1 MPHVRPCDHM
11 SVFGHSVAATQDPA
25 MAVDRLTISDA
36 VFLAEVIKALTDGPS
51 VSEMSDSVVHHWH
64 RQLKPEIL
72 NEISAGFLVCMLVRL
87 LGFSTE
93 GQQQVGFKETYG
105 GHDEDYIYYGDKFK
119 TRYDDVI
126 AILRVCFPVEEMQE
140 TLIQSQDDK
149 YIVSGLIRELNE
161 PCELAH
167 IGPDL
172 NNMLPVG
179 CSCQLHVN

>member
-1 MPHVRPCDHM
+1 
-11 SVFGHSVAATQDPA
+11 
-25 MAVDRLTISDA
+25 
-36 VFLAEVIKALTDGPS
+36 
-51 VSEMSDSVVHHWH
+51 
-64 RQLKPEIL
+64 
-72 NEISAGFLVCMLVRL
+72 MLVRL
-87 LGFSTE
+87 LGFSAE
-93 GQQQVGFKETYG
+93 GQQQVGYKETYG
-105 GHDEDYIYYGDKFK
+105 GHDEDYIYYGDTFK

-149 YIVSGLIRELNE
+149 YIVSGIIRELNE

-179 CSCQLHVN
+179 CSCQPTSRQLTMPLLNRD